1 MKTVEQP
8 SNPATQQPLNRRA
21 GHRPPWLKIRVP
33 GDLDQLPVSRL
44 MHDLA
49 LNTVCQEARCPNI
62 FECWQAGTA
71 TFMVLGEIC
80 TRRCTFCAVG
90 KGLPGAADDD
100 EPRRV
105 AEAVEKMGVRH
116 AVITMVNRDDMPD
129 GGAEHVAKTV
139 AAVRA
144 RTGAAVEVL
153 ISDLEGNRDALR
165 VVVAA
170 QPEVL
175 AHNIETV
182 PRLYPAVRPVAKYR
196 RSLDVLRWAA
206 EDASVILSEA
216 KDLPQRDEDPSPSSR
231 LRMTGM
237 LVKSSLMLGLGE
249 TEDEILA
256 VAGDLREAG
265 VQIFTMGQYL
275 APTGNHHPVR
285 RYYTPEEF
293 AELGHAARALGF
305 KHVESAPLV
314 RSSYMAHRA
323 IESAPD
329 AARDVR

>member
-1 MKTVEQP
+1 MT
-8 SNPATQQPLNRRA
+8 APLNRRA

-33 GDLDQLPVSRL
+33 GDLDSLPVSRL

-62 FECWQAGTA
+62 FECWGAGTA

-90 KGLPGAADDD
+90 KGKPTAADPD

-105 AEAVEKMGVRH
+105 AEAVAKMGVKH

-129 GGAEHVAKTV
+129 GGAAHIANCVE
-139 AAVRA
+139 AVRA
-144 RTGAAVEVL
+144 RSGAAVEVL
-153 ISDLEGNRDALR
+153 ISDLEGNRDALQI
-165 VVVAA
+165 VIDA

-182 PRLYPAVRPVAKYR
+182 PRLYPAVRPVAKYK
-196 RSLDVLRWAA
+196 RSLEVLRWA
-206 EDASVILSEA
+206 SEA
-216 KDLPQRDEDPSPSSR
+216 K
-231 LRMTGM
+231 MIT
-237 LVKSSLMLGLGE
+237 KSSLMLGLGE
-249 TEDEILA
+249 TEDEILG
-256 VAGDLREAG
+256 VARDLRDAG
-265 VQIFTMGQYL
+265 VEIFTMGQYL
-275 APTGNHHPVR
+275 APTGHHHPVR
-285 RYYTPEEF
+285 RYVPPDEF
-293 AELGHAARALGF
+293 AALGQKARALGF
-305 KHVESAPLV
+305 RHVESAPLV

-323 IESAPD
+323 IESASD

>member
-1 MKTVEQP
+1 MT
-8 SNPATQQPLNRRA
+8 PLNKRA
-21 GHRPPWLKIRVP
+21 GIRPEWLKIRVP
-33 GDLDQLPVSRL
+33 GDLAQLPVSRL
-44 MHDLA
+44 MTDLA

-62 FECWQAGTA
+62 FECWAAGTA

-90 KGLPGAADDD
+90 RGAPLLADAD

-105 AEAVEKMGVRH
+105 AEAVETMGVRH

-129 GGAEHVAKTV
+129 GGAEHLARTV
-139 AAVRA
+139 TAVRA

-165 VVVAA
+165 TVIAA

-182 PRLYPAVRPVAKYR
+182 PRLYPAVRPVAKYE
-196 RSLDVLRWAA
+196 RSLDVLRWTH
-206 EDASVILSEA
+206 
-216 KDLPQRDEDPSPSSR
+216 DE
-231 LRMTGM
+231 RMLNREHSGM
-237 LVKSSLMLGLGE
+237 LTKSSLMLGLGE

-256 VAGDLREAG
+256 VARDLREAG
-265 VQIFTMGQYL
+265 VDIFTMGQYL
-275 APTGNHHPVR
+275 APSEKNHPVR
-285 RYYTPEEF
+285 RYYTPDEF
-293 AELGHAARALGF
+293 ADLGQQARALGF
-305 KHVESAPLV
+305 HHVESAPLV

-323 IESAPD
+323 VAAQAHPSPELQSAPD
-329 AARDVR
+329 AARDLR

>member
-1 MKTVEQP
+1 MPVGINRQ
-8 SNPATQQPLNRRA
+8 SGAPLNRRA
-21 GHRPPWLKIRVP
+21 GHRPEWLKIRVP
-33 GDLDQLPVSRL
+33 GNLDQLPVSRL

-62 FECWQAGTA
+62 FECWNAGTA

-90 KGLPGAADDD
+90 KGKPLDPDLD

-129 GGAEHVAKTV
+129 GGAEHMAKTV

-165 VVVAA
+165 IVVAA

-182 PRLYPAVRPVAKYR
+182 PRLYPAVRPVAKYQ

-206 EDASVILSEA
+206 ED
-216 KDLPQRDEDPSPSSR
+216 K
-231 LRMTGM
+231 M
-237 LVKSSLMLGLGE
+237 LTKSSLMLGLGE
-249 TEDEILA
+249 TDDEILA
-256 VAGDLREAG
+256 VARDLRDAG
-265 VQIFTMGQYL
+265 VEIFTLGQYL

-293 AELGHAARALGF
+293 TELGDKARALGF
-305 KHVESAPLV
+305 RHVESAPLV